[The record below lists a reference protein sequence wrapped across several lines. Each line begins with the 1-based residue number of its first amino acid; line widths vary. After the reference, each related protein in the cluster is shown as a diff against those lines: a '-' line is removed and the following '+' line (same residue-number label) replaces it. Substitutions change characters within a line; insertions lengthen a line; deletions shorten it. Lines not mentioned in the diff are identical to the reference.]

1 MRQRKSDVIH
11 RAQTP
16 NHMYAHC
23 RIVGCPHP
31 TTAGTGSGLNRLYCR
46 SHEDHFERHGSYTK
60 ASYRAEV
67 LTPYREA
74 AQCWL
79 EANAENPVVQHSRA
93 AVEALYRNAGL
104 PVEAFRLA
112 GLTPEQRARA
122 AWARLRE
129 ARVSLFNPIA
139 AWLAVELATK
149 ADQQPDTKPE
159 FKLVQAAKL
168 VHRMAGGSHKR
179 WERVRPSGQ
188 LVVEELHK
196 YPHSR
201 GQVLRRMGKQ
211 LRSAAEMVVAYHL
224 TDIQESLP
232 CSCRETLHSPL
243 SPSSRPP

>member
-1 MRQRKSDVIH
+1 MRQRKLDVIQ

-16 NHMYAHC
+16 NPMYSQC
-23 RIVGCPHP
+23 RIAGCSQP
-31 TTAGTGSGLNRLYCR
+31 TTAGTRSGLNRLYCR
-46 SHEDHFERHGSYTK
+46 RHEDHFERHGSHTK

-67 LTPYREA
+67 LTPYRKA
-74 AQCWL
+74 AQAWL
-79 EANAENPVVQHSRA
+79 EMNTDNPVVQHARA
-93 AVEALYRNAGL
+93 SIEALYRNAG
-104 PVEAFRLA
+104 PRVEAFRLA

-129 ARVSLFNPIA
+129 ARVSLLNPIA
-139 AWLAVELATK
+139 AWLAVELAIK
-149 ADQQPDTKPE
+149 ADQQTDTKPE

-179 WERVRPSGQ
+179 WERVRPGGQ
-188 LVVEELHK
+188 VVVEELHK

-224 TDIQESLP
+224 TDIQES
-232 CSCRETLHSPL
+232 
-243 SPSSRPP
+243 PPMS